1 MTRRS
6 KEVKSK
12 KKTKNTSCCWKTSRN
27 WVIENARLK
36 KEPKGKA
43 SNPSK
48 RIKIEKDKKTKELQK
63 EIESLKKQV
72 CQIKEE
78 ATKAS
83 SKWKEKYVVDT
94 EKHKRENAKI
104 KILLQ
109 AKKIKQV
116 ELRNENQALQSTF
129 QYYNKTS

>member
-1 MTRRS
+1 M
-6 KEVKSK
+6 
-12 KKTKNTSCCWKTSRN
+12 
-27 WVIENARLK
+27 K

-63 EIESLKKQV
+63 EIELLKKQV
-72 CQIKEE
+72 CQIKDE

-94 EKHKRENAKI
+94 KKHKRENAKI
-104 KILLQ
+104 KIRL
-109 AKKIKQV
+109 
-116 ELRNENQALQSTF
+116 
-129 QYYNKTS
+129 